1 MDHEAPI
8 FPIPFTHFCTPFSP
22 AHPVKSTVL
31 HSFLRFSM
39 FRRPSFSCPSSERRP
54 KAHDL
59 PSPFS
64 TISLTRVRSGCQ
76 FPPALRIRA
85 PPVAHLQGGL
95 PWEPVQRGIEKAP
108 SRSDLTLPFDSLFG
122 TRSARFG
129 RTTCAAA
136 VREEQHRCYAL
147 VWLMTS
153 STKLSSRFW
162 SPSPISNR
170 AKLSTLNR
178 PPIICLTE
186 TS

>member
-1 MDHEAPI
+1 MH
-8 FPIPFTHFCTPFSP
+8 PFSP
-22 AHPVKSTVL
+22 FRSPIFAHPSPPHIRSRTPSYTLFTLFNVPASVFLLPVKRKASACTWPFF
-31 HSFLRFSM
+31 SIFNDFSDPCSQRKPIPAGAADRFAA
-39 FRRPSFSCPSSERRP
+39 CG
-54 KAHDL
+54 A
-59 PSPFS
+59 
-64 TISLTRVRSGCQ
+64 
-76 FPPALRIRA
+76 
-85 PPVAHLQGGL
+85 LQGGL

-108 SRSDLTLPFDSLFG
+108 GRSDLTQRAPPRL
-122 TRSARFG
+122 
-129 RTTCAAA
+129 
-136 VREEQHRCYAL
+136 EKNKHRCYAL

>member
-1 MDHEAPI
+1 MH
-8 FPIPFTHFCTPFSP
+8 PFSP
-22 AHPVKSTVL
+22 FRSPIFAHPSPPHIRSRTPSYTLFTLFNVPASVFLLPVKRKASACTWPFF
-31 HSFLRFSM
+31 SIFNDFSDPCSQRKPIPAGAADRFAA
-39 FRRPSFSCPSSERRP
+39 CG
-54 KAHDL
+54 A
-59 PSPFS
+59 
-64 TISLTRVRSGCQ
+64 
-76 FPPALRIRA
+76 
-85 PPVAHLQGGL
+85 LQGGL

-108 SRSDLTLPFDSLFG
+108 SRSDLTLPFDSRFVA
-122 TRSARFG
+122 RSARFG

-136 VREEQHRCYAL
+136 VREEHKHRCYAL